1 MFSRISQIGKNITD
15 ELENVVNAANSRQ
28 ASGSRPNNANGTG
41 EVKAQNQMKLLE
53 KNAHILERQTPEPS
67 SLELEQGEEDEQLEK
82 EAVNED
88 AKDDGEKV
96 ENSSSIA
103 PQKASDDVDTVFATT
118 DGGQI
123 ELPKEIVSKL
133 KKFNKYEE
141 KYPGE

>member
-1 MFSRISQIGKNITD
+1 
-15 ELENVVNAANSRQ
+15 
-28 ASGSRPNNANGTG
+28 
-41 EVKAQNQMKLLE
+41 
-53 KNAHILERQTPEPS
+53 
-67 SLELEQGEEDEQLEK
+67 LELEQGEEDEQLEK

-88 AKDDGEKV
+88 TKDDGEKV
-96 ENSSSIA
+96 ENSSSSIA

-123 ELPKEIVSKL
+123 ELPKEVVSKL